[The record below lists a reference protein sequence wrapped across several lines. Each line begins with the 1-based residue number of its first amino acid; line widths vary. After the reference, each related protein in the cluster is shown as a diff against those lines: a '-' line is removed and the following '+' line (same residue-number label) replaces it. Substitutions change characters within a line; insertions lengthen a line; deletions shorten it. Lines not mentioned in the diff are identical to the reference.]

1 MNANIGMQH
10 PVAALI
16 ESHTPG
22 SAITYGP
29 ATVVSEARGAN
40 LTWERADGS
49 FRGDDIELDNDN
61 GILGYSLEFETS
73 GLKDAIRAM
82 LLGEDKDQS
91 DVYHVTDAAAPDVG
105 FGYVR
110 TMRETNDDGQVVT
123 TFHGWWFHKLKFAL
137 NSEETRTKERNIEWR
152 VPTLTGNGMGVSI
165 DSTKKIK
172 FAEHKTFSTYE
183 DAEAFVEGHGTSET
197 TPETTPG
204 TT

>member
-10 PVAALI
+10 PVAAI
-16 ESHTPG
+16 INSHTPG
-22 SAITYGP
+22 SPITYGE
-29 ATVVSEARGAN
+29 AVVVSEARGAA

-73 GLKDAIRAM
+73 GLKDAIRGM
-82 LLGEDKDQS
+82 LLGEDKDNS
-91 DVYHVTDAAAPDVG
+91 DVYHVTDENAPDVG

-110 TMRETNDDGQVVT
+110 VMRETDDQGQVVD

-137 NSEETRTKERNIEWR
+137 NSEETRTKERTMEWR
-152 VPTLTGNGMGVSI
+152 VPTLTGNGMGVKI
-165 DSTKKIK
+165 DSTKKIH
-172 FAEHKTFSTYE
+172 FAEHKAFSTYE
-183 DAEAFVEGHGTSET
+183 AAEAFVEGHGTAAASSGT
-197 TPETTPG
+197 G

>member
-10 PVAALI
+10 PVAAPI
-16 ESHTPG
+16 ASHTPG
-22 SAITYGP
+22 SPITYGE
-29 ATVVSEARGAN
+29 AVVVSEARGAN

-49 FRGDDIELDNDN
+49 FRGDDIELDKDN

-82 LLGEDKDQS
+82 LLGEDKDTS
-91 DVYHVTDAAAPDVG
+91 DVYHVTDATPPDVG

-110 TMRETNDDGQVVT
+110 TMRETNDQGQVVD

-152 VPTLTGNGMGVSI
+152 VPTLTGSGMGVSI
-165 DSTKKIK
+165 DSTKKIH

-183 DAEAFVEGHGTSET
+183 AAEAFVDGHGTTAT
-197 TPETTPG
+197 TSETTPG

>member
-22 SAITYGP
+22 SPIEYGT
-29 ATVVSEARGAN
+29 ATVVSEARGAS
-40 LTWERADGS
+40 LTWERAEGS

-73 GLKDAIRAM
+73 GLKDAIRGM
-82 LLGEDKDQS
+82 LLGEDATTTGIYS
-91 DVYHVTDAAAPDVG
+91 ITDAAAPDVG

-110 TMRETNDDGQVVT
+110 VMRETNASGVVET
-123 TFHGWWFHKLKFAL
+123 TYHGWWFHKLKFSL
-137 NSEETRTKERNIEWR
+137 NSEETRTKERSIEWR

-165 DSTKKIK
+165 DSSKKIH

-183 DAEAFVEGHGTSET
+183 AAEAFVEGHG
-197 TPETTPG
+197 G
-204 TT
+204 T